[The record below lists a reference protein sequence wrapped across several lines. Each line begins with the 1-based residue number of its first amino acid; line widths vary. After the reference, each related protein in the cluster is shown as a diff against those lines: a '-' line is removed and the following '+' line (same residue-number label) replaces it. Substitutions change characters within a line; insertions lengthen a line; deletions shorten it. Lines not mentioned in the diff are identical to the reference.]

1 MQREFQS
8 KAVPVCAHCGSRN
21 AEGLRFCQDCG
32 QKLAA
37 ATPSAPAPVAADV
50 ARGGPEEKRPGIPDT
65 SARSSA
71 PALGPVVSC
80 PRCRVDNRPGMNFCK
95 MCGALLPRPSDEAA
109 GASTRERTVL
119 SAASA
124 ASAVAVA
131 PAIPAPTPPSPQRP
145 PAAGAGAVVQAFPM
159 GPICGRCRGANTP
172 GAEFCRF
179 CGTPIAA
186 SAPPA
191 ATPGDTGFDTVVVR
205 RAEPVAGPRGGVST
219 IPSSVSPIAA
229 VPAIAAEPAA
239 RSGGAAVQAEAIAA
253 PQEEREP
260 VAIAEAAPPRA
271 APAVRLAVATQ
282 AMGATSTF
290 ALAQLT
296 TILRDGTTGATY
308 PLTADQTDI
317 GREEG
322 NILLPD
328 DPYICPRHARV
339 IRREGRFFLR
349 DLHSVNGIFARITG
363 SAELKDRDAFLVGQE
378 LIVLDLVEDGEGG
391 LGPAVQ
397 HGTLVF
403 GAPEVPRLARLSLW
417 TTEGVPRDVY
427 TLHRQETILGR
438 EVGDI
443 VFPEDAFMSRRHAAV
458 TCDLINTRHFV
469 LRDLDSSNG
478 TYLRFRGER
487 EVRFGDRF
495 RIGQH
500 LFRFDPVG
508 AT

>member
-1 MQREFQS
+1 M
-8 KAVPVCAHCGSRN
+8 PVCAHCGSRN

-32 QKLAA
+32 QKLGAA
-37 ATPSAPAPVAADV
+37 APAPAPAPAPVAAAPV
-50 ARGGPEEKRPGIPDT
+50 RVGPEDKRPGIPDT

-95 MCGALLPRPSDEAA
+95 MCGALLPRPTDDAPAA
-109 GASTRERTVL
+109 ATRERTVM
-119 SAASA
+119 SASVAAASLP
-124 ASAVAVA
+124 A
-131 PAIPAPTPPSPQRP
+131 PGSQAPTPPSPSRP
-145 PAAGAGAVVQAFPM
+145 PAAGAVVQAFPM
-159 GPICGRCRGANTP
+159 GPICSRCRGANTP

-179 CGTPIAA
+179 CGTPLASAGMAAAA
-186 SAPPA
+186 SS
-191 ATPGDTGFDTVVVR
+191 DTGRDTVVVR
-205 RAEPVAGPRGGVST
+205 RVEPAGPARPGMST
-219 IPSSVSPIAA
+219 VPSSVSPIA
-229 VPAIAAEPAA
+229 PGPAA
-239 RSGGAAVQAEAIAA
+239 LAEAAVHAGGGAAHAEAIAA
-253 PQEEREP
+253 PQPDDALPEVVEVSP
-260 VAIAEAAPPRA
+260 ARA
-271 APAVRLAVATQ
+271 APLVRLAVATQ
-282 AMGATSTF
+282 AMGATSAY

-296 TILRDGTTGATY
+296 TILRDGSTGATY
-308 PLTADQTDI
+308 PLTAEQTDI

-339 IRREGRFFLR
+339 IRREGRFLLR
-349 DLHSVNGIFARITG
+349 DLGSVNGIFLRISG
-363 SAELKDRDAFLVGQE
+363 SADLKNRDAFLVGQE
-378 LIVLDLVEDGEGG
+378 LLIFELVEDGEGG

-403 GAPEVPRLARLSLW
+403 GAPEVPRLARLGLW

-458 TCDLINTRHFV
+458 TCDLQTRHFT

-500 LFRFDPVG
+500 LFRFDPAG